1 MTSTPAASSLRQSV
15 PAEACTP
22 ADDPYLWLED
32 ITGDEALAWVRA
44 RNAETGRELEAWP
57 GYQALE
63 DGILAILDSE
73 AKIPYVAKAGPW
85 YYNLWRD
92 AAHPRG
98 LWRRTSLEEYRKD
111 DPAWEVVLDLDA
123 LGRSE
128 GESWVFH
135 GARFL
140 RPGFERCLVML
151 SPGGSDAHVVR
162 EFDPL
167 TREFVPGGFAL
178 PLAKSTVGWID
189 RDTLFVATDFGP
201 GSLTTSGYPRVVR
214 IWQRGTPLG
223 AARAVFEGRPE
234 DLGVEAY
241 HDPTPGFERDFVV
254 RRPSFFTEEM
264 HLLGPDGTL
273 TRVDLPADAEAGVR
287 REWLLV
293 RLRSAWTAA
302 GRRYPAGALLAVRFE
317 AFLAGERRFTVLFRP
332 GRGRSLESWDW
343 TRNHLILDL
352 LDHVKTR
359 LFLLTPGPG
368 RWTRRPLP
376 GAPALGTASASG
388 VDPYESDEFFLNVN
402 GYLAPDTLYLGG
414 PGREPEP
421 LKRAPAWFDA
431 AGLEVTQHFAVS
443 RDGTR
448 IPYFQVARAGLAL
461 DGSHPTLL
469 NGYGGFEVSLV
480 PRYSG
485 VLGRA
490 WLERGGVFAVAN
502 IRGGGEYGPR
512 WHQAALKRNRHRAF
526 EDFAAVA
533 RDLAARGVTSPRRL
547 GIEGGSNGGLL
558 VGNLLI
564 REPELVGAVVC
575 QVPLLDMER
584 YSRLLAGA
592 SWMEEYGDPERPE
605 DWAWLRAYSPYHN
618 VRADRAYP
626 PVLFMTT
633 TRDDRVHP
641 AHARKMAARMLAQ
654 GHDVRYFENLEGGH
668 GAGADNRQAARY
680 WALQYAFL
688 VRTLMDVTSG

>member
-1 MTSTPAASSLRQSV
+1 
-15 PAEACTP
+15 
-22 ADDPYLWLED
+22 
-32 ITGDEALAWVRA
+32 
-44 RNAETGRELEAWP
+44 
-57 GYQALE
+57 
-63 DGILAILDSE
+63 
-73 AKIPYVAKAGPW
+73 
-85 YYNLWRD
+85 
-92 AAHPRG
+92 
-98 LWRRTSLEEYRKD
+98 
-111 DPAWEVVLDLDA
+111 
-123 LGRSE
+123 
-128 GESWVFH
+128 
-135 GARFL
+135 
-140 RPGFERCLVML
+140 
-151 SPGGSDAHVVR
+151 
-162 EFDPL
+162 
-167 TREFVPGGFAL
+167 
-178 PLAKSTVGWID
+178 
-189 RDTLFVATDFGP
+189 
-201 GSLTTSGYPRVVR
+201 
-214 IWQRGTPLG
+214 
-223 AARAVFEGRPE
+223 
-234 DLGVEAY
+234 
-241 HDPTPGFERDFVV
+241 
-254 RRPSFFTEEM
+254 
-264 HLLGPDGTL
+264 
-273 TRVDLPADAEAGVR
+273 
-287 REWLLV
+287 
-293 RLRSAWTAA
+293 
-302 GRRYPAGALLAVRFE
+302 
-317 AFLAGERRFTVLFRP
+317 
-332 GRGRSLESWDW
+332 
-343 TRNHLILDL
+343 
-352 LDHVKTR
+352 
-359 LFLLTPGPG
+359 
-368 RWTRRPLP
+368 
-376 GAPALGTASASG
+376 